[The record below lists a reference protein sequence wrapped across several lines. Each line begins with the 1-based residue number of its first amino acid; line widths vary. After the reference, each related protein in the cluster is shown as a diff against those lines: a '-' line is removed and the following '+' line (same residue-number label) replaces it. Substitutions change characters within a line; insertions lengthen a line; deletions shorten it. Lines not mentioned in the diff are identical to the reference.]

1 MLQLKIVTPEQLG
14 YEGEAESIVVP
25 GTLGDFEILTGHA
38 PIISSLEKGDIVY
51 VTKEGRQTLAIR
63 GGFVAVEKD
72 VVNICV
78 EI

>member
-1 MLQLKIVTPEQLG
+1 MLQLKIVTPEQIG
-14 YEGEAESIVVP
+14 YEGEVESVIVP

-38 PIISSLEKGDIVY
+38 PIISSLEKGKVVY
-51 VTKEGRQTLAIR
+51 VNSEGRQELDVL
-63 GGFVAVEKD
+63 GGFVEVEKD